1 MSDLLGLMN
10 YIPSTSYAEDSPAK
24 TYRSHPV
31 HTPESRAGDLGY
43 FGSYSVSFARWDRAS
58 SCWRTLQISVAGERM
73 KYAGLWPA
81 SGMISDLAAYPQ
93 PSWARLTS
101 ETGGFSLPGEP
112 LTDDHC
118 GSGADAARASCAT
131 DTACTPT
138 TATVQQS
145 KTLAGS
151 TRIPRAVWPT
161 PIASMHRSGKVSEAT
176 ARKNSRPLQEVVEM
190 YRTGKEGR
198 LNPAWVE
205 ALQGFPLGW
214 TALTN
219 GPPHQDHSTPES
231 RPEPD
236 HDNPTT

>member
-10 YIPSTSYAEDSPAK
+10 YSPLTSSVEDSPVR

-31 HTPESRAGDLGY
+31 HTPESRAGDLDY
-43 FGSYSVSFARWDRAS
+43 FGSYSVSFAKWDPES
-58 SCWRTLQISVAGERM
+58 SCWRTSQISVAGERM

-101 ETGGFSLPGEP
+101 ETDGFSSPGEP
-112 LTDDHC
+112 LTDAHS

-151 TRIPRAVWPT
+151 TRMPRAVWPT

-190 YRTGKEGR
+190 HRTGEEGR

-205 ALQGFPLGW
+205 MLMGFPPGW
-214 TALTN
+214 TALTD
-219 GPPHQDHSTPES
+219 GPRRQDRSTPGS
-231 RPEPD
+231 LPGPD